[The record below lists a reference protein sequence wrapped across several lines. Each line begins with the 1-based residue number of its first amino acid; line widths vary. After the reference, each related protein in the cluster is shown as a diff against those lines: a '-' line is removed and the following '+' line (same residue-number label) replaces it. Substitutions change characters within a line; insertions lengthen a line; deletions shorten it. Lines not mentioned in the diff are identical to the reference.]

1 MTVLR
6 RRAPSYRE
14 RDAFAEDV
22 LLLIEVADTSLAY
35 DRTIKLRLYAQV
47 GIPEYWIVDC
57 TAESVEVYRD
67 PSGESYRD
75 VIRASAPATLT
86 LQAFPDVEL
95 TLAEIFA

>member
-1 MTVLR
+1 M
-6 RRAPSYRE
+6 
-14 RDAFAEDV
+14 
-22 LLLIEVADTSLAY
+22 
-35 DRTIKLRLYAQV
+35 